1 MIKTVVN
8 FFKYFLFWLIYF
20 WVAKLI
26 FLLAN
31 YSLSSNLKLLEIV
44 KIFTVGT
51 KMDLSMAA
59 YLSVLP
65 GLVLTVSF
73 LFSTKTLSVV
83 LKIYTIIILIITT
96 FLNVLDLALFPHW
109 GTRVGINAFNY
120 VGDFKGVIS
129 NITFGNSISAL
140 TIYLLFFTLFLWFYN
155 KFISKSINKSIR
167 LKWYFSPVI
176 LFFTATL
183 IIPVRGGFST
193 SPMNLSVVSFS
204 DKLYANQAAS
214 NYLWHF
220 FNSVERRK
228 SYENPCNYTESNNAR
243 QIFNAVESQRINSDT
258 LIIQQNNEV
267 PPNVL
272 LIILESFSNKIISSF
287 GGKYNVSPNLDSIS
301 ANAIIFPS
309 FYASGNRSDRGI
321 SALLGG
327 YPSLLEMSI
336 MRFPDK
342 SDKITLISDYFN
354 RHNYKSSFYYGGDI
368 DFYSMKSFVLQGKYD
383 DIISQENFPGELQS
397 LSKWGVPDGY
407 LFNKVLHDIKLK
419 KEPFFTVAYTL
430 SSHPPYDVP
439 YDKIKGNSDED
450 KYLNS
455 VAYTDNCVGD
465 FIREFRKTEY
475 WNNTLVII
483 TADHGS
489 LQPGRTEIIEPAT
502 YRIPLIFT
510 GGVVKKRGVIN
521 NICGQV
527 DLIPTL
533 VRQLGWEP
541 DSVLFGHDIFSSPS
555 YAFYMLDNGWGFING
570 NGEYYYDQISGSF
583 KSFNKSAISQRDS
596 NFAKAYL
603 QVLHE
608 DFLSK

>member
-1 MIKTVVN
+1 
-8 FFKYFLFWLIYF
+8 
-20 WVAKLI
+20 
-26 FLLAN
+26 
-31 YSLSSNLKLLEIV
+31 
-44 KIFTVGT
+44 
-51 KMDLSMAA
+51 
-59 YLSVLP
+59 
-65 GLVLTVSF
+65 
-73 LFSTKTLSVV
+73 
-83 LKIYTIIILIITT
+83 
-96 FLNVLDLALFPHW
+96 
-109 GTRVGINAFNY
+109 
-120 VGDFKGVIS
+120 
-129 NITFGNSISAL
+129 
-140 TIYLLFFTLFLWFYN
+140 
-155 KFISKSINKSIR
+155 
-167 LKWYFSPVI
+167 
-176 LFFTATL
+176 
-183 IIPVRGGFST
+183 
-193 SPMNLSVVSFS
+193 
-204 DKLYANQAAS
+204 
-214 NYLWHF
+214 
-220 FNSVERRK
+220 
-228 SYENPCNYTESNNAR
+228 
-243 QIFNAVESQRINSDT
+243 
-258 LIIQQNNEV
+258 
-267 PPNVL
+267 
-272 LIILESFSNKIISSF
+272 
-287 GGKYNVSPNLDSIS
+287 
-301 ANAIIFPS
+301 
-309 FYASGNRSDRGI
+309 
-321 SALLGG
+321 
-327 YPSLLEMSI
+327 
-336 MRFPDK
+336 
-342 SDKITLISDYFN
+342 LISDYFN
-354 RHNYKSSFYYGGDI
+354 RHNYETSFYYGGDI
-368 DFYSMKSFVLQGKYD
+368 DFYSLKSFVLQGKYD
-383 DIISQENFPGELQS
+383 EIISQENFPGELQS

-439 YDKIKGNSDED
+439 FNKIKGNSDEN

-465 FIREFRKTEY
+465 FTREFRKTEY
-475 WNNTLVII
+475 WSNTLVII

-502 YRIPLIFT
+502 YRIPLILT